1 VDLLTN
7 IRIAQNL
14 PGTNAQAY
22 YAAASV
28 TNRKSQMTFSAEF
41 VGALENA

>member
-7 IRIAQNL
+7 IRLAQNL

-28 TNRKSQMTFSAEF
+28 TNRKVKFAEF